1 MRTKGDPTMTHEI
14 DILRDAFERIRD
26 TVSSTVDGLSEA
38 DLTFRPDG
46 TGNSIAWLVWHLT
59 RVQDS
64 HIAEAA
70 GTDQLWTGAGWAD
83 RFALA
88 LPTDATGY
96 GMTSDEV
103 SLVRGITSE
112 QLAGYLT
119 AVHDRTVEYLST
131 LGDGDLDRIVDTR
144 WDPPVTLAAR
154 LVSVISDD
162 LQHAGQAGYVAGL
175 AKNRA

>member
-1 MRTKGDPTMTHEI
+1 MTHEI

-26 TVSSTVDGLSEA
+26 TVSSTVAGLSDD
-38 DLTFRPDG
+38 DLTFRPGG
-46 TGNSIAWLVWHLT
+46 TGNSIAWLVWHLA

-64 HIAEAA
+64 HIADAG
-70 GTDQLWTGAGWAD
+70 GTDQLWTSAGWAD
-83 RFALA
+83 RFGLA
-88 LPTDATGY
+88 LPSSATGY

-103 SLVRGITSE
+103 GLVRGVTAE
-112 QLAGYLT
+112 QLTDYLT
-119 AVHDRTVEYLST
+119 AVHDRTAEYLTT
-131 LGDGDLDRIVDTR
+131 LDDGDLERIVDTR

-175 AKNRA
+175 LKNRA

>member
-1 MRTKGDPTMTHEI
+1 MTHEI
-14 DILRDAFERIRD
+14 DILRDAFDRIRD
-26 TVSSTVDGLSEA
+26 TVSSTVAGLSDD
-38 DLTFRPDG
+38 DLTFRPGG

-64 HIAEAA
+64 HIADAA
-70 GTDQLWTGAGWAD
+70 GTDQLWTSAGWAD
-83 RFALA
+83 RFGLA
-88 LPTDATGY
+88 LPSSATGY

-103 SLVRGITSE
+103 ALVRGISAE
-112 QLAGYLT
+112 QLTDYLT
-119 AVHDRTVEYLST
+119 AVHDRTVEYLTT
-131 LGDGDLDRIVDTR
+131 LDDGDLERIVDTR

>member
-1 MRTKGDPTMTHEI
+1 MGHEI

-26 TVSSTVDGLSEA
+26 TVSTTVDGLTESE
-38 DLTFRPDG
+38 LTFRPNG

-64 HIAEAA
+64 HIADAA
-70 GTDQLWTGAGWAD
+70 GTNQLWTSAGWAD

-88 LPTDATGY
+88 LPPSATGY
-96 GMTSDEV
+96 GMTSEEV
-103 SLVRGITSE
+103 SLVRGVTSE
-112 QLAGYLT
+112 QLVAYLT
-119 AVHDRTVEYLST
+119 AVHDRTAGYLAT
-131 LGDGDLDRIVDTR
+131 LDAVDLERVVDTR
-144 WDPPVTLAAR
+144 WNPPVTLAAR

>member
-1 MRTKGDPTMTHEI
+1 MRAKGDPTMTHEI
-14 DILRDAFERIRD
+14 DILRDAFERIRV
-26 TVSSTVDGLSEA
+26 TVSSTLDGLSE
-38 DLTFRPDG
+38 DQLTYRPGG

-64 HIAEAA
+64 HIADAA
-70 GTDQLWTGAGWAD
+70 GTDQLWTSARWAD
-83 RFALA
+83 RFGLA
-88 LPTDATGY
+88 LPTNATGY

-103 SLVRGITSE
+103 SLVRGITAE
-112 QLAGYLT
+112 QLTAYLV
-119 AVHDRTVEYLST
+119 AVHDRTVVYLDT
-131 LGDGDLDRIVDTR
+131 LEPSDLERIVDTR
-144 WDPPVTLAAR
+144 WDPLVTLAAR

>member
-1 MRTKGDPTMTHEI
+1 MSHEI

-26 TVSSTVDGLSEA
+26 TVSSTVEGLTEN
-38 DLTFRPDG
+38 DLTFRPNG

-64 HIAEAA
+64 HIADAA
-70 GTDQLWTGAGWAD
+70 GTEQLWTASGWAEQ
-83 RFALA
+83 FGLE
-88 LPTDATGY
+88 LPSTATGY

-103 SLVRGITSE
+103 DLVCGVTSE
-112 QLAGYLT
+112 QLAAYLT
-119 AVHDRTVEYLST
+119 AVHDHTVGYLSS
-131 LGDGDLDRIVDTR
+131 LESADLERIVDTR

-162 LQHAGQAGYVAGL
+162 LQHAGQAGYVAGI
-175 AKNRA
+175 ARNRA